1 MKLERVT
8 FALTSPFTRRQEAAR
23 VMGGVRRSLN
33 FYSRAIEKNC
43 YSNDLENI
51 DIYLGGICSLVRNS
65 FYISAEITLYAV
77 SNQVG

>member
-1 MKLERVT
+1 MKSSLEGSQSVR
-8 FALTSPFTRRQEAAR
+8 SPYNMT
-23 VMGGVRRSLN
+23 VRRHLN

-51 DIYLGGICSLVRNS
+51 DIYLAGICSLVRNS

-77 SNQVG
+77 SNKVG

>member
-1 MKLERVT
+1 MFNKNGFVVCGGQ
-8 FALTSPFTRRQEAAR
+8 LTRNS
-23 VMGGVRRSLN
+23 VRRHIN
-33 FYSRAIEKNC
+33 FYSLAIKKNC

-51 DIYLGGICSLVRNS
+51 DIYLAGICSLVRNS